1 MKAHHIVAIIAI
13 SFIAGMFG
21 GTFSE
26 RVFANPKAEAK
37 IQEQVI
43 ARGFFLVDENDRP
56 RAGMSFDPA
65 GQPVIYVKDNVG
77 KVRGYLGCE
86 QRGPMLALNDE
97 NEKKSVLLS
106 ALNGGKSMIGLMG
119 KEEQARIT
127 MTYDPEQSTA
137 LILSD
142 DENIAKALV
151 SVTNGKPSVFLTQGD
166 KKPAVAMLWG
176 SNRGALLG
184 FWNSHNEGKVA
195 LGLKD
200 DKPILFAYRPDDT
213 GLLFNIQRDGRPA
226 LGLLTE
232 GRPEWSATGTVPQM
246 PTLDGILD
254 QVLR

>member
-1 MKAHHIVAIIAI
+1 
-13 SFIAGMFG
+13 
-21 GTFSE
+21 
-26 RVFANPKAEAK
+26 
-37 IQEQVI
+37 
-43 ARGFFLVDENDRP
+43 
-56 RAGMSFDPA
+56 
-65 GQPVIYVKDNVG
+65 
-77 KVRGYLGCE
+77 
-86 QRGPMLALNDE
+86 MLALNDE